1 MPTNLPKC
9 EIYLVQRVDYFRPRS
24 EILERIPTII
34 KSSRVEPVRIGQYHE
49 REFGLPGELV
59 DKGA

>member
-9 EIYLVQRVDYFRPRS
+9 EKYVVQRVTGKFTYNYKELLTFHP
-24 EILERIPTII
+24 
-34 KSSRVEPVRIGQYHE
+34 RVEPVRIGQYHE